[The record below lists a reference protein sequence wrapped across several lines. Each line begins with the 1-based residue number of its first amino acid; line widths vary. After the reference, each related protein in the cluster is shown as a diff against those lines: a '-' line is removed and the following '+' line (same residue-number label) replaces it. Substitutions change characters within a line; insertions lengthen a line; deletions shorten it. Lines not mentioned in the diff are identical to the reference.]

1 MDGAARIQPDF
12 CYPPGLI
19 SVEAAQAFLLERA
32 RPLTEVE
39 TLETGSALGR
49 VLARAQSAAVDV
61 PGYDN
66 SAMDGYAV
74 RAAEL
79 GARGP
84 ARLRVTQRIA
94 AGEQGA
100 PLGAGEAARI
110 FTGAALPEGAD
121 AVVMQEHCEV
131 DGDGVWVPGPV
142 APGQHVRPRGNDIA
156 AGAEVLAAGTR
167 LRPQEMGLA
176 ASVGLARL
184 PVTRRLRVA
193 VFSSGDELMAPGE
206 PLAPGCIYNSN
217 RYTLRGL
224 LAALPCE
231 TLDLG
236 VVEDTL
242 EATRGALRR
251 AAEAADLIVTSGGV
265 SVGEEDH
272 LKDAVVSVGRLE
284 LWQVAVKPGKPL
296 AYGRVGDAD
305 FLGLP
310 GNPVSTL
317 VTFCLFVRPF
327 ILRRAGATDVL
338 PRPVP
343 VRAGFEWPR
352 PRDRREYVRARLER
366 SADGGGV
373 ATLFPKQGSD
383 VLSSAV
389 WAQGLVEI
397 PEGRA
402 VGSGDTVMYY
412 SFADILW

>member
-1 MDGAARIQPDF
+1 MAGAARIQPDF

-19 SVEAAQAFLLERA
+19 SVEAARAFLLERA
-32 RPLTEVE
+32 RPLSDIE
-39 TLETGSALGR
+39 TLETGSTLGR
-49 VLARAQSAAVDV
+49 VLAQAQSAAVDV
-61 PGYDN
+61 PPYDN

-74 RAAEL
+74 RAAEI
-79 GARGP
+79 AAAERT
-84 ARLRVTQRIA
+84 RLRVAQRIA
-94 AGEQGA
+94 AGGHGVA
-100 PLGAGEAARI
+100 LGAGEAARI
-110 FTGAALPEGAD
+110 FTGAPLPEGAD
-121 AVVMQEHCEV
+121 AVVMQEHCQA
-131 DGDGVWVPGPV
+131 DGDAVWIPGPV
-142 APGQHVRPRGNDIA
+142 APGRHVRPRGNDIA
-156 AGAEVLAAGTR
+156 AGTEVLAAGTR
-167 LRPQEMGLA
+167 MRPQEMGLA

-193 VFSSGDELMAPGE
+193 MFSSGNELVAPGG

-224 LAALPCE
+224 LAALSCE

-242 EATRGALRR
+242 EATRGALQR
-251 AAEAADLIVTSGGV
+251 AADAADLIVTSGGV

-272 LKDAVVSVGRLE
+272 LKEALAGVGRLE

-327 ILRRAGATDVL
+327 ILRRAGMIDVL
-338 PRPVP
+338 PRPTL
-343 VRAGFEWPR
+343 AAAAFEWPR
-352 PRDRREYVRARLER
+352 PRDRREYVRARVEP
-366 SADGGGV
+366 SADGAGV
-373 ATLFPKQGSD
+373 ATLYPKQGSD
-383 VLSSAV
+383 VLSSAA

-397 PEGRA
+397 PEGA
-402 VGSGDTVMYY
+402 TVQPGDPVMYY
-412 SFADILW
+412 SFADMLY